1 MGHPTDNVSGR
12 FFCIFLFFFIL
23 MAWRKDLKKKNQI
36 YVKIY
41 VQIYYIKS
49 VEKFK
54 LFLSFYELY
63 FVSESWRHIS
73 SLEPVRLYPAG
84 GFLRASTKSE
94 EEKAA
99 VKAWRA
105 DSQDITGTAGCDDG
119 KDILDNVVAAG
130 DSSAGRSDEDENSV
144 RGEPGIGGSYVNTRT
159 ANWERAQIGQ
169 AEVGLEKVPGLA
181 GGGGR

>member
-1 MGHPTDNVSGR
+1 
-12 FFCIFLFFFIL
+12 
-23 MAWRKDLKKKNQI
+23 MAWRKDFEKKNQI

-144 RGEPGIGGSYVNTRT
+144 RGKPGIGGSDVDTRT
-159 ANWERAQIGQ
+159 ADWERAQIGQ